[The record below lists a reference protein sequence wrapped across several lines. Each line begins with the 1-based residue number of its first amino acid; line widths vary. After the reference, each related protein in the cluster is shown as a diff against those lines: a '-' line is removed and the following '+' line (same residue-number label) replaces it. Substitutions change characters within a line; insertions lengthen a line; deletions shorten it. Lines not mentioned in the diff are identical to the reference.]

1 MKMKTILFMLLTA
14 VLSVASIMTVK
25 AATISD
31 SGEYTLVL
39 HVGSDDDASIDGE
52 YAVAIRF
59 DVALG
64 EETVKLSELTKGVI
78 PFNGKTQFSHWET
91 SNKEK
96 AAEELSIEDF
106 TLQGNFYTSAGEE
119 ITYRNGLMLEAK
131 FSDKGL
137 EETGKYYVTLD
148 SFGGTIDGK
157 TKLLF
162 ENEAS
167 EFTTI
172 DLTKYTPERKGCTF
186 KGWDL
191 DGKMVTSVDSSAF
204 SKNVS
209 IKLTATYTQ
218 NTFSGDDRILIL
230 NANGGTIDGEAIGR
244 YDYLGGGNAGTKMS
258 LLPYIPE
265 REGYTFNGWNSQ
277 KDGSGQNYKYIYW
290 RLWDLNR
297 EEDIEKDTMIRNEYG
312 AEYYQ
317 NLTLYACWIK
327 NPTEPDEETVKEIQ
341 STGDIDAKIEFAD
354 GVSKDYK
361 LEIKQIDVSKELA
374 DKNVKF
380 IADIYV
386 MYGEEVLEI
395 NGINMKIRIALPDD
409 LKGYDEYEVVYILN
423 DEVKETIPDTIEDGY
438 IVFET
443 SHLSQYGIIA
453 TNTSVPADDDDNGP
467 KTDDDNDIGPKTDDD
482 NDIGPKTDDDDN
494 VPKTD
499 DDDIGPKT
507 GDVSNPALWLTLMF
521 AVSGAAICT
530 TVVRR
535 KKYNR

>member
-31 SGEYTLVL
+31 DGEYTLVL
-39 HVGSDDDASIDGE
+39 RVMDLYDDDASIDGE

-59 DVALG
+59 NVAEG
-64 EETVKLSELTKGVI
+64 EETVKLSELTKGII

-91 SNKEK
+91 KNKEK
-96 AAEELSIEDF
+96 ADEELSIKDF
-106 TLQGNFYTSAGEE
+106 TLQGNIYTSAGEE
-119 ITYRNGLMLEAK
+119 ITYKNGLMLDAK

-137 EETGKYYVTLD
+137 EESGKYYVTLD
-148 SFGGTIDGK
+148 SFGGKINGK
-157 TKLLF
+157 AKVLL

-172 DLTKYTPERKGCTF
+172 DLTKYTPERNGCTF

-191 DGKMVTSVDSSAF
+191 DGKIVTSVDSSAF

-218 NTFSGDDRILIL
+218 NTFDGNDRVLIL

-244 YDYLGGGNAGTKMS
+244 YDYLGDGNTGTEMS

-290 RLWDLNR
+290 RLWDQDR
-297 EEDIEKDTMIRNEYG
+297 KEDIEKDTIIRNEYG
-312 AEYYQ
+312 AGYYQ
-317 NLTLYACWIK
+317 NLTLYASWTKI
-327 NPTEPDEETVKEIQ
+327 PTEPDEETVKEIQ
-341 STGDIDAKIEFAD
+341 STGDIKAKIEFAD
-354 GVSKDYK
+354 EVSNDYK
-361 LEIKQIDVSKELA
+361 LEVTQIDVSKELA

-380 IADIYV
+380 IVDINLI
-386 MYGEEVLEI
+386 YGEEVLEI
-395 NGINMKIRIALPDD
+395 NGFRMKIRIALPDD
-409 LKGYDEYEVVYILN
+409 LQGYDKYEVVYIRN
-423 DEVKETIPDTIEDGY
+423 GEIIKDTIPATIEDGY
-438 IVFET
+438 VVFET
-443 SHLSQYGIIA
+443 DHLSQYGIIA
-453 TNTSVPADDDDNGP
+453 TNTSVPADDDDNNAP
-467 KTDDDNDIGPKTDDD
+467 KTDDDNNAPKTD
-482 NDIGPKTDDDDN
+482 NDDN

-499 DDDIGPKT
+499 EDDIAPKTDDDIGPKT
-507 GDVSNPALWLTLMF
+507 GDASSPALWMALLF
-521 AVSGAAICT
+521 AGSGATILLINK
-530 TVVRR
+530 
-535 KKYNR
+535 KKY